1 MIPPMHKWYPM
12 VQPEGYPNRTD
23 ALECRAERLEEEYKQ
38 ALKMHKVKNKID
50 DLEVELYNKRFEQH
64 KLSIEIFQNRKVD
77 ILV

>member
-23 ALECRAERLEEEYKQ
+23 ALERRAERLEEEYKQ

-64 KLSIEIFQNRKVD
+64 KLSIEIFTNRKID

>member
-1 MIPPMHKWYPM
+1 MIPPIHKWYPM

-23 ALECRAERLEEEYKQ
+23 ALERRAERLEEEYKQ

>member
-23 ALECRAERLEEEYKQ
+23 ALERRAERLEEEYKQ

>member
-1 MIPPMHKWYPM
+1 MIPPIHKWYPM
-12 VQPEGYPNRTD
+12 VQPEGYPTRTD
-23 ALECRAERLEEEYKQ
+23 ALERRAERLEEEYKQ
-38 ALKMHKVKNKID
+38 ALKMHKVKNKIE